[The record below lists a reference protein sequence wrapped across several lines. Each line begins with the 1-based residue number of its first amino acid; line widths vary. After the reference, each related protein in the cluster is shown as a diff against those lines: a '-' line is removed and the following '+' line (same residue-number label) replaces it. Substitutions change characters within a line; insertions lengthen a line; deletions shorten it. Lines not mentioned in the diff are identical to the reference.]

1 MIKNITFSLSLLFA
15 GLFIT
20 SATAEGL
27 EDALTL
33 PNGLTFVVS
42 GGYWTEEQDV
52 DGQMVQTG
60 GYYRLSS
67 IMRADKTSMLV
78 LQKIENTEDGP
89 VQALTIDI
97 EEISDMNAFITDV
110 RPESSLGSASA
121 PGFAAYVYL
130 KTDLNTA
137 EPETFSVY
145 IDDLDDIY
153 VEPASN

>member
-1 MIKNITFSLSLLFA
+1 MLKSAALFFYLTVASLLSS
-15 GLFIT
+15 
-20 SATAEGL
+20 SAWSQGL

-33 PNGLTFVVS
+33 PNGLTFTVS
-42 GGYWTEEQDV
+42 GGYWTEQKDV
-52 DGQMVQTG
+52 DGQTVETG

-67 IMRADKTSMLV
+67 IMRSDKTSVLV
-78 LQKIENTEDGP
+78 LQKIENTPDGP
-89 VQALTIDI
+89 AQALTIDI
-97 EEISDMNAFITDV
+97 EEISNMNAFILDM
-110 RPESSLGSASA
+110 RPESSLGSAST

-137 EPETFSVY
+137 EPETYSVY

>member
-1 MIKNITFSLSLLFA
+1 MLKYVALFFCLTFSSFLSSLA
-15 GLFIT
+15 
-20 SATAEGL
+20 SAQGI

-42 GGYWTEEQDV
+42 GGYWTEEKEV
-52 DGQMVQTG
+52 DGQTVETG

-67 IMRADKTSMLV
+67 IMRADKTSVLV
-78 LQKIENTEDGP
+78 LQKIENTQDGP

-97 EEISDMNAFITDV
+97 EEISNMGAYILDM

-130 KTDLNTA
+130 KTDLNTV
-137 EPETFSVY
+137 EPETYSIY

>member
-1 MIKNITFSLSLLFA
+1 MIKEFALFFCFAFVSLCSYA
-15 GLFIT
+15 A
-20 SATAEGL
+20 SAQGL

-33 PNGLTFVVS
+33 PNGLTFTVS

-52 DGQMVQTG
+52 DGQIVETG

-67 IMRADKTSMLV
+67 IMRADKTSVLI
-78 LQKIENTEDGP
+78 LQKIENTQDGP
-89 VQALTIDI
+89 AQALTIDI
-97 EEISDMNAFITDV
+97 EEISNMNAFITDM
-110 RPESSLGSASA
+110 RPESSLGSART

-137 EPETFSVY
+137 EPETFSIY